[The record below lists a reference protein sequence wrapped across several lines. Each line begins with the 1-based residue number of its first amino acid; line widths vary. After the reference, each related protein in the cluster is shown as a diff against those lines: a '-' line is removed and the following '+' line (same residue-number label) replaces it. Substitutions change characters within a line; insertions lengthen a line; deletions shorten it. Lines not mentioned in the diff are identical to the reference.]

1 MLALVTGGT
10 IGAAVLGGWAWWKV
24 QSAIRLF
31 NRREHFSRSS
41 LLEDLPSV
49 SVCIPARNE
58 RHAMTQCLE
67 RVLGSSYPKLEVIVC
82 DDSSV
87 DGTSSLI
94 KAFARDGVRFVEG
107 TSPPPGWLGK
117 NNALNSLLSEAS
129 GTYVLFLDVD
139 TFLTPDSIGQLVA
152 YIQSSGAT
160 MVSVL
165 PVRRDSWRVSVL
177 LAPLRYFW
185 RLLLHSRR
193 RPIAASSAWMVH
205 RGRFLAEFSDFSRFK
220 SAVEPEVE
228 IAQYFS
234 KQSLYRFLVSYD
246 LLGVSYEKKL
256 SSQIETSVRLRFPL
270 LNYSITRA
278 LLWFVMVISVMVFP
292 FLALISGVL
301 WLVMLGAV
309 SASVL
314 YFAYYAYLR
323 RVWHRGAYVGALL
336 LPAVLLLDAYVL
348 LRSMVQYLTRTVTWK
363 GRPISPLFASTL
375 HNK

>member
-1 MLALVTGGT
+1 MLVLVTGGT
-10 IGAAVLGGWAWWKV
+10 IITAILGGWAWWKM
-24 QSAIRLF
+24 QSVLRLF
-31 NRREHFSRSS
+31 SRREHFSRSS

-67 RVLGSSYPKLEVIVC
+67 RVLASSYPKLEVIVC

-107 TSPPPGWLGK
+107 TPPPVGWLGK
-117 NNALNSLLSEAS
+117 NNALNSLLREAS

-165 PVRRDSWRVSVL
+165 PVRGDSWRVSVL

-185 RLLLHSRR
+185 RLLFHSRR

-228 IAQYFS
+228 VAQFFS

-270 LNYSITRA
+270 LHYSLTRA
-278 LLWFVMVISVMVFP
+278 LFASVGVVSLVVFP
-292 FLALISGVL
+292 LLALTSGVE
-301 WLVMLGAV
+301 WLMLLGAM
-309 SASVL
+309 SACVL
-314 YFAYYAYLR
+314 YVAYYTYLR
-323 RVWHRGAYVGALL
+323 HVWHQRAYVGALL
-336 LPAVLLLDAYVL
+336 LPIVLLLDAYVL
-348 LRSMVQYLTRTVTWK
+348 VRSAVQYLTRTVTWK
-363 GRPISPLFASTL
+363 GRPILPSFSETSQS
-375 HNK
+375 K